1 MSICICCHDHL
12 LRHINHHRVYWFC
25 PTCYQ
30 EMPNIEALNPTNK
43 LKIPKSKLKK
53 SEFISNIQQIKHLIN

>member
-30 EMPNIEALNPTNK
+30 EMPNIEGLNPTSK
-43 LKIPKSKLKK
+43 LKIPKLKPK
-53 SEFISNIQQIKHLIN
+53 NSELISNIQ

>member
-1 MSICICCHDHL
+1 MNNCICCHDHL

-30 EMPNIEALNPTNK
+30 EMPSIDASMLDYH
-43 LKIPKSKLKK
+43 LKRLDVKFQKK
-53 SEFISNIQQIKHLIN
+53 SILSNIK